1 MELSPSNLANRD
13 ASLGES
19 QGECDRQKA
28 SIEAESSSA
37 ESHAF
42 EGSLALG
49 MQDELD
55 GSAAGMSLCVSQTV
69 VRLQGLIDHLSP
81 PIPGPDCDIFTYK
94 DDNIIPS
101 SLPSDLARPYLL
113 VNIGSGVSFFQV
125 FDNRRCERITG
136 SSFGGSALC
145 GLLLLLTKAHTFDEM
160 LELADKGD
168 NSNVDKLIGDIY
180 GVDYTRIG
188 MKMTAVA
195 STFCKAFSKEH
206 RSQYHLA
213 RTTSQGD
220 ASQTSSK
227 APFSDADIC
236 HSLVFALFNNV
247 GQLAT
252 LQSRVHDNADI
263 YFTGPYVR
271 GHPLIIRTLCIA
283 VRYYSGGEKRAHVV
297 SDPSFTSGDA

>member
-1 MELSPSNLANRD
+1 M
-13 ASLGES
+13 
-19 QGECDRQKA
+19 C
-28 SIEAESSSA
+28 I
-37 ESHAF
+37 SHCRTLTGF
-42 EGSLALG
+42 
-49 MQDELD
+49 
-55 GSAAGMSLCVSQTV
+55 T
-69 VRLQGLIDHLSP
+69 DHLSP

-101 SLPSDLARPYLL
+101 ALPTDLTRPYLL

-145 GLLLLLTKAHTFDEM
+145 GLLLLLTKARTFDEM

-213 RTTSQGD
+213 RTTSEDD

-227 APFSDADIC
+227 PPFSDADIC

-252 LQSRVHDNADI
+252 LQSRVHDNTDI

>member
-1 MELSPSNLANRD
+1 MGFSPPNSAANRD
-13 ASLGES
+13 AASSVEA
-19 QGECDRQKA
+19 QGGCDQQKA
-28 SIEAESSSA
+28 SIEAA
-37 ESHAF
+37 TNGCLPLESHAF
-42 EGSLALG
+42 EASLAFG

-55 GSAAGMSLCVSQTV
+55 GSAV
-69 VRLQGLIDHLSP
+69 DHLSP

-101 SLPSDLARPYLL
+101 TLPTNLTRPYLL

-145 GLLLLLTKAHTFDEM
+145 GLLLLLTKARTFDEM

-195 STFCKAFSKEH
+195 STFCKAFSKEP
-206 RSQYHLA
+206 RSQYHLS
-213 RTTSQGD
+213 RTTTDDD
-220 ASQTSSK
+220 ATQTSSK
-227 APFSDADIC
+227 PPFSDSDIC

-252 LQSRVHDNADI
+252 LQSRVHENADI

-297 SDPSFTSGDA
+297 SDPSFTGGDA

>member
-1 MELSPSNLANRD
+1 M
-13 ASLGES
+13 
-19 QGECDRQKA
+19 C
-28 SIEAESSSA
+28 I
-37 ESHAF
+37 SHCRT
-42 EGSLALG
+42 L
-49 MQDELD
+49 
-55 GSAAGMSLCVSQTV
+55 T
-69 VRLQGLIDHLSP
+69 GLIDHLSP
-81 PIPGPDCDIFTYK
+81 PIPGPDCDIFTFK

-101 SLPSDLARPYLL
+101 TLPTDLTRPYLL

-145 GLLLLLTKAHTFDEM
+145 GLLLLLTKARTFDEM
-160 LELADKGD
+160 LDLADKGD

-206 RSQYHLA
+206 RSQYHLS
-213 RTTSQGD
+213 RTAEDD
-220 ASQTSSK
+220 ASQTTSK
-227 APFSDADIC
+227 PPFSDADIC

-252 LQSRVHDNADI
+252 LQSRVHENADI

-297 SDPSFTSGDA
+297 SDPSFTNEMHETS

>member
-1 MELSPSNLANRD
+1 MGFSPPNSANRAV
-13 ASLGES
+13 ASSVEAQDG
-19 QGECDRQKA
+19 CDQQKA
-28 SIEAESSSA
+28 SIEAASNGL

-42 EGSLALG
+42 EASLAFG

-55 GSAAGMSLCVSQTV
+55 GSAGMSKCCILNCRT
-69 VRLQGLIDHLSP
+69 LTDLIEHLSP
-81 PIPGPDCDIFTYK
+81 SIPGPDCDIFTYR

-101 SLPSDLARPYLL
+101 TLPKDLTRPYLL

-145 GLLLLLTKAHTFDEM
+145 GLLLLLTKARTFDEM
-160 LELADKGD
+160 LDLADKGD

-195 STFCKAFSKEH
+195 STFCKAFSKEP
-206 RSQYHLA
+206 RSQYHLS
-213 RTTSQGD
+213 RTTTEDD
-220 ASQTSSK
+220 ASGK
-227 APFSDADIC
+227 PPFSDADIC

-252 LQSRVHDNADI
+252 LQSRVHENADI

-297 SDPSFTSGDA
+297 SDPSFTNGDA

>member
-1 MELSPSNLANRD
+1 MGLSSPDLANRGP
-13 ASLGES
+13 ASSVEAQGGCDQVS
-19 QGECDRQKA
+19 QQKA
-28 SIEAESSSA
+28 SIEAAANGSSPL
-37 ESHAF
+37 ESHTF
-42 EGSLALG
+42 EGSLAFG
-49 MQDELD
+49 MQDVVD
-55 GSAAGMSLCVSQTV
+55 ASAA
-69 VRLQGLIDHLSP
+69 DHLSP
-81 PIPGPDCDIFTYK
+81 PIPGPDCDIFTFK

-101 SLPSDLARPYLL
+101 TLPTDLTRPYLL

-145 GLLLLLTKAHTFDEM
+145 GLLLLLTKARTFDEM
-160 LELADKGD
+160 LDLADKGD

-206 RSQYHLA
+206 RSQYHLS
-213 RTTSQGD
+213 RTAEDD
-220 ASQTSSK
+220 ASQTTSK
-227 APFSDADIC
+227 PPFSDADIC

-252 LQSRVHDNADI
+252 LQSRVHENADI

-297 SDPSFTSGDA
+297 SDPSFTNEMHETS